1 MQERSS
7 IKGIVFDI
15 QRFSIQDGPGIRTTV
30 FLKGCPLR
38 CLWCSNPES
47 QKFPPELFFSESLC
61 VRCHR
66 CVEVCPTG
74 ATELNSDGTIQ
85 INYELCKACGECV
98 KVCPS
103 GARTTSGKLMSIEEV
118 LDMVKKDS
126 LFYRNS
132 GGGVTASGGEPLYQ
146 PDFLIG
152 LFKECQEAG
161 IQTALD
167 TSGYARWETIEKILG
182 YVDLVLFDIK
192 HMDSEKHKEY
202 TGVDN
207 KLILRNAEKL
217 AQERKPLI
225 IRVPLIPGYNDSEEN
240 IMALARF
247 MRERELVRID
257 LLCYHQ
263 FGRKKYEM
271 LGREYKLSG
280 VNTYKDEEV
289 QMIKEELESFR
300 LDVSIVG

>member
-152 LFKECQEAG
+152 FFKECQEAG

-167 TSGYARWETIEKILG
+167 TSGYARWETIEEILG

>member
-1 MQERSS
+1 MQKRSS
-7 IKGIVFDI
+7 VKGIIFDI

-30 FLKGCPLR
+30 FFKGCPLR

-61 VRCHR
+61 VRCHQ

-118 LDMVKKDS
+118 LDIVKKDS

-146 PDFLIG
+146 PDFLVG
-152 LFKECQEAG
+152 LFKGCQEAG

-192 HMDSEKHKEY
+192 HMDSGKHKEY

-217 AQERKPLI
+217 AQKRKPLI
-225 IRVPLIPGYNDSEEN
+225 IRLPLIPGYNDSEEN
-240 IMALARF
+240 IRALARF

-257 LLCYHQ
+257 LLCFHQ

-271 LGREYKLSG
+271 LGREYRLSG

-289 QMIKEELESFR
+289 QMIKEELESFG

>member
-167 TSGYARWETIEKILG
+167 TSGYACWETIEKILG